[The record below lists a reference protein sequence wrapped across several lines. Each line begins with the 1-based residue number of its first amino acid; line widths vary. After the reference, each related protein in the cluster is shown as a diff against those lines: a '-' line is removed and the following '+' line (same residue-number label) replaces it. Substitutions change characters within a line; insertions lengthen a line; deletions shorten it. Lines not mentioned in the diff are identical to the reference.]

1 MYSRWQVPGSDPANT
16 ARWAGLTPE
25 QRALEQ
31 SYADHQTAV
40 VEDRLRR
47 SRRFG
52 NIAKMGV
59 LGTVAAGAG
68 AGALGA
74 MFTGGGA
81 AGAAQGA
88 GWSMP
93 GVTAPVFG
101 VAGATAPAATAAT
114 AASPGILSKMFTS
127 PLVGTLVN
135 AGTSLL
141 GQRSQN
147 KAADQAR
154 ADTLKAQAEALALQR
169 QQLELEARNA
179 DLDREDARALNAAIN
194 ELKKRELD
202 AAEEVRAFERT
213 QYEARE
219 TRRVPYRQ
227 AGDAALKRL
236 QVMWGIG

>member
-1 MYSRWQVPGSDPANT
+1 MGPTVMYPNSADAQAAYQAAIAASQAKNAARHRGQVLKT
-16 ARWAGLTPE
+16 LAGGA
-25 QRALEQ
+25 AL
-31 SYADHQTAV
+31 
-40 VEDRLRR
+40 
-47 SRRFG
+47 FG
-52 NIAKMGV
+52 GGALASMY
-59 LGTVAAGAG
+59 AGAG
-68 AGALGA
+68 AGA
-74 MFTGGGA
+74 GA
-81 AGAAQGA
+81 AASQGA

-93 GVTAPVFG
+93 GVTAPIFG
-101 VAGATAPAATAAT
+101 AGGATAPATAAAT
-114 AASPGILSKMFTS
+114 AASPGILSKIFTS
-127 PLVGTLVN
+127 PLAGTLVN

-154 ADTLKAQAEALALQR
+154 ADTLKAQAEALAVQR
-169 QQLELEARNA
+169 QQLEMEARNA

-219 TRRVPYRQ
+219 TRRAPYRQ

-236 QVMWGIG
+236 QAMWGIG

>member
-1 MYSRWQVPGSDPANT
+1 
-16 ARWAGLTPE
+16 
-25 QRALEQ
+25 
-31 SYADHQTAV
+31 
-40 VEDRLRR
+40 
-47 SRRFG
+47 
-52 NIAKMGV
+52 
-59 LGTVAAGAG
+59 
-68 AGALGA
+68 
-74 MFTGGGA
+74 
-81 AGAAQGA
+81 
-88 GWSMP
+88 MP

-101 VAGATAPAATAAT
+101 VGGATAPAATAAT
-114 AASPGILSKMFTS
+114 AASPGILSKIFTS
-127 PLVGTLVN
+127 PLAGTLVN

-219 TRRVPYRQ
+219 TRRAPYRQ

-236 QVMWGIG
+236 QAMWGIG